1 MSALNI
7 GAAGHETAAMPAL
20 RLVEGLPPGDPAGA
34 AGDPAGDAGAA
45 SVLFSTLAWFRLIAQ
60 TALPATSRAVHL
72 LREGSSG
79 ATPCL
84 PFILDS
90 RGGPRRIEALSNFYS
105 PVFEPA
111 ASAADVPGLTA
122 DFARFAARSGI
133 DVVDLHPLDVDSP
146 LFSEAKRALR
156 EAGYWVDHYF
166 CFGNWYLEVAGRS
179 FDEYFSTLTSNIRK
193 NAARRVRKLEAQGME
208 IRILT
213 RRSPEL
219 EQAIRDFEAV
229 YGLSWRNQAEPYP
242 HFVPEL
248 CRMAA
253 DHGWLRLGVL
263 ALAGKVVAAQ
273 IWLVKDGA
281 ASIFKL
287 AYIEEYAKLAAG
299 TVLTTELMR
308 QVIDVDRVNIV
319 DYLSGDDAYKK
330 DWMSHRRERRG
341 IVAFNR
347 RRWRGIVAALRHHG
361 VKLARAWVRQVRE
374 FRRKSSPEPVQGTS
388 NIGDNREH

>member
-1 MSALNI
+1 MPAIDI
-7 GAAGHETAAMPAL
+7 GAGHATAAMPAPH
-20 RLVEGLPPGDPAGA
+20 LVEGLPAGDPAGA
-34 AGDPAGDAGAA
+34 VGAA
-45 SVLFSTLAWFRLIAQ
+45 SSLFASLAWFRLIAE
-60 TALPATSRAVHL
+60 TALPATSQAVHL
-72 LREGSSG
+72 LRTESSG
-79 ATPCL
+79 AKPCL

-90 RGGPRRIEALSNFYS
+90 GGGSRRIEALSNFYS

-111 ASAADVPGLTA
+111 ANAADVPGLTA
-122 DFARFAARSGI
+122 DFAAFAARSGV
-133 DVVDLHPLDVDSP
+133 DVVDLRPLDVDSP
-146 LFSEAKRALR
+146 FFTEATLALR
-156 EAGYWVDHYF
+156 AAGYWVDHYF

-179 FDEYFSTLTSNIRK
+179 FEEYFSTLTSNIRK
-193 NAARRVRKLEAQGME
+193 NAARRVRKLEAQGLR

-213 RRSPEL
+213 ERSAEL

-229 YGLSWRNQAEPYP
+229 YGQSWRNKAEPFP

-263 ALAGKVVAAQ
+263 SLSGKVVAAQ

-308 QVIDVDRVNIV
+308 QAIDIDRVNIV

-361 VKLARAWVRQVRE
+361 GKLARAMMRQARE
-374 FRRKSSPEPVQGTS
+374 FRRKSSPKPVQGTS
-388 NIGDNREH
+388 NIGDNPGH